1 MAMPEKAW
9 PFCIRS
15 ILSKMLCENCVGRI
29 VQCEMWC
36 GVYAC
41 KECANLRFRLFALRS
56 ATSMNKLDYG

>member
-29 VQCEMWC
+29 VQC
-36 GVYAC
+36 GVVCMLAKNVLIFGFVC
-41 KECANLRFRLFALRS
+41 LH
-56 ATSMNKLDYG
+56 